1 MLASQATQVYYVSGL
16 KDTTWSAVMET
27 KPRNVYD
34 IPVDQEE
41 SFQEEETHFIHD
53 YVNENA

>member
-1 MLASQATQVYYVSGL
+1 
-16 KDTTWSAVMET
+16 MET

-34 IPVDQEE
+34 IPMDQEE